1 MLELLNEVVEWMRA
15 LPPVGVYAVV
25 FVVAYLENLVPPIW
39 GDSVVVFGGYLVG
52 LGSVGFVPTVVVS
65 TLGGA
70 LGFMTM
76 YGLGWRFDER
86 VWEEGRL
93 AWIPRGPVERVQKWM
108 RRWGYGLVLA
118 NRFVSGARSVVPL
131 VVGSARMPVGPTA
144 ACATVSAFVWCL
156 LLVWGGYVLGD
167 QWERVGDYLQ
177 AYGQVISG
185 LVVALG
191 VGWGVRWL
199 WRRREGR
206 RRRRRPERGQESAK
220 DQP

>member
-1 MLELLNEVVEWMRA
+1 MLELLNEVVAWMRA

-25 FVVAYLENLVPPIW
+25 LVVAYLENLVPPIW

-52 LGSVGFVPTVVVS
+52 LDAVGFVPMVAVA
-65 TLGGA
+65 TLGGT

-86 VWEEGRL
+86 VWDEGRL
-93 AWIPRGPVERVQKWM
+93 AWIPRGPVARVQRWM
-108 RRWGYGLVLA
+108 RKWGYGLVLA

-144 ACATVSAFVWCL
+144 ACATVSALVWCL

-177 AYGQVISG
+177 TYGKVVSG
-185 LVVALG
+185 ILATVALA
-191 VGWGVRWL
+191 WGARWL
-199 WRRREGR
+199 WRRRSER
-206 RRRRRPERGQESAK
+206 PRRPGGERSQESAK
-220 DQP
+220 D